1 LSVFRDPPLPLS
13 AFLRRIRPLAANAPP
28 GIEHAK
34 DPAEGIVARDA
45 VLEIEESPEESF
57 LGSPEQGHVRTI
69 LRAAKHR
76 TERNQKK
83 FVKIMPRIIL
93 TWIFESSKTGEK
105 LFHGAPKH

>member
-1 LSVFRDPPLPLS
+1 M